1 MIHFFWGRIHQVKQ
15 YYVYIIASRKNGTLY
30 IGVTNNFIRRAY
42 EHREGLVDGFT
53 KRYSVKILV
62 FYEIHTDINVALLR
76 EKQLKKWNRAWKIQL
91 IEEMNPDWSDLYET
105 II

>member
-1 MIHFFWGRIHQVKQ
+1 MIHFFGGRIHQVKQ

-30 IGVTNNFIRRAY
+30 IGVTNNLIRRAY